1 MLKII
6 ENDNLNI
13 RMSKIE
19 KTVFP
24 VFFKM
29 ALLIFIVCLI
39 SFAGGLQI
47 GLNFSFAM
55 SGLFMATLG
64 LGIDSLIK
72 YNKLK
77 KGLTAY

>member
-1 MLKII
+1 MFKTI
-6 ENDNLNI
+6 ENDNINV

-19 KTVFP
+19 KTIFP
-24 VFFKM
+24 LFFKM
-29 ALLIFIVCLI
+29 ALLIFIICLF
-39 SFAGGLQI
+39 SFIGGWRI

-55 SGLFMATLG
+55 SGLFMATFG

-77 KGLTAY
+77 KGLNAY